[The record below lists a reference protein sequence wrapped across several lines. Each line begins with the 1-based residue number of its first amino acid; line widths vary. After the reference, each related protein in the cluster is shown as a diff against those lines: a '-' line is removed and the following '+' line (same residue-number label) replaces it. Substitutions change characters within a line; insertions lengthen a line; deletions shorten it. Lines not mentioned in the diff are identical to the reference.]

1 MGKLVA
7 SAMGWALSA
16 GSLLVYAPMISSIQ
30 AKKSADG
37 MSSTTWA
44 LNLAGFAVFVAYHM
58 RMGYALSTFADF
70 AALTVQSAIILGLT
84 SYYQKAV
91 SALVAVPAIG
101 LALALLLP
109 KAQLKYLQGAA
120 AAATTLA
127 LLPQIA
133 KNFKS
138 RSGGGWSPVSAAL
151 CTGGNAMR
159 VFTTLQLA
167 EGNVLLL
174 GQFGAG
180 FLLNALLLV
189 QTLAWGDMA
198 SE

>member
-1 MGKLVA
+1 MR
-7 SAMGWALSA
+7 SCA
-16 GSLLVYAPMISSIQ
+16 GS
-30 AKKSADG
+30 
-37 MSSTTWA
+37 
-44 LNLAGFAVFVAYHM
+44 FAVFVAYHM

-159 VFTTLQLA
+159 VFTTLQVRTPTLSRNLHPHSNPGPSPRDARLPPHLA
-167 EGNVLLL
+167 SPRPSHRLSAPGSSPRVT
-174 GQFGAG
+174 FCC
-180 FLLNALLLV
+180 
-189 QTLAWGDMA
+189 
-198 SE
+198 